1 MVMGPRLWGVFDQG
15 DLQIL
20 EFHFLQGA
28 EDVRQGKQSLL
39 GKCGGMWLMPLFPPP
54 PTPRFPDLVLSQA
67 RQKGER
73 PGRPEPGTCFRPGP
87 GWHQPAES

>member
-1 MVMGPRLWGVFDQG
+1 MIREICKSWNFIFYKELRMSCR
-15 DLQIL
+15 
-20 EFHFLQGA
+20 A
-28 EDVRQGKQSLL
+28 
-39 GKCGGMWLMPLFPPP
+39 GKCGGMWLTPLFPPP